1 VIIGIGVNLV
11 SAPRD
16 LEYPATSLADQGISG
31 VTPAALLEA
40 FAPHFALWAERWHQ
54 EGFPPVRAAW
64 LRRASGIGQP
74 IRVRLE
80 KLTIDGRFLDLDHDG
95 ALVLE
100 GSDGRRRI
108 AAGEVFPAL
117 G

>member
-1 VIIGIGVNLV
+1 
-11 SAPRD
+11 
-16 LEYPATSLADQGISG
+16 
-31 VTPAALLEA
+31 
-40 FAPHFALWAERWHQ
+40 
-54 EGFPPVRAAW
+54 
-64 LRRASGIGQP
+64 LRRASGIGQA

>member
-1 VIIGIGVNLV
+1 MRRGGWR
-11 SAPRD
+11 ATARPKARWFGPRRR
-16 LEYPATSLADQGISG
+16 A
-31 VTPAALLEA
+31 PAAGVA
-40 FAPHFALWAERWHQ
+40 VERWRN
-54 EGFPPVRAAW
+54 EGFAPVRAAW
-64 LRRASGIGQP
+64 LRRASGIGEA

-80 KLTIDGRFLDLDHDG
+80 RLTIDGRFLDLDYDG

-100 GSDGRRRI
+100 GKDGPRRI